1 MSLTRARALIVNR
14 PPALIYTHTT
24 SLPPCSVQ
32 DWFVDSAH
40 DDWTSGLEEG
50 EGDAAASAINN
61 TTAPTDAAITLRA
74 LQQARHD
81 RVNNS
86 LTHSLTH

>member
-1 MSLTRARALIVNR
+1 M
-14 PPALIYTHTT
+14 
-24 SLPPCSVQ
+24 
-32 DWFVDSAH
+32 DSAH

-50 EGDAAASAINN
+50 VGDAAASAINN

-86 LTHSLTH
+86 LIHSLTHSLTHSLAHSLTHRA